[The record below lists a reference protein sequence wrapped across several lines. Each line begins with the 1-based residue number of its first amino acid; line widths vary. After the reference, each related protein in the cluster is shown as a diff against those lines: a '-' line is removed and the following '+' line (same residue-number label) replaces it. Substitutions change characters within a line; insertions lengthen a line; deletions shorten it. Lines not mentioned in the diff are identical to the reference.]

1 MYMYFY
7 GDKSKGRGDRDVKIR
22 FGILCE
28 PSAETFRF
36 LTYYIFSLSKCDL
49 EHCLKVLKLIHLKG
63 IEVTRASCSKLTMSL
78 VNISLKL

>member
-1 MYMYFY
+1 M
-7 GDKSKGRGDRDVKIR
+7 KIS

-36 LTYYIFSLSKCDL
+36 LTYFIFSLSKCDL

-63 IEVTRASCSKLTMSL
+63 IEVTRATCSKLMILTMSL